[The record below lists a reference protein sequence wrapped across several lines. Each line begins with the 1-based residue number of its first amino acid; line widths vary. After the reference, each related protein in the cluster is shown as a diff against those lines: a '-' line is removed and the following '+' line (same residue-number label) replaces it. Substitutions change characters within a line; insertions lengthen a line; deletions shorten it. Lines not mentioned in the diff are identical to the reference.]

1 MQVLRSCSAGQHN
14 IRVPIRPDMRC
25 CQRRLTS
32 SAALLGAAL
41 ERKQSRLG
49 HPCNRNSS
57 SALPSKGKHP
67 PRTPLWLC
75 LMQSTMATLVCE
87 WQGAIKLLLRPA
99 DSSPSN
105 PSGSPTCLLPGSGHL
120 GALIHHAVSTFLE
133 NKRWAK
139 RAISLARIGHE
150 VVGQKQGND
159 WTYIGLLTCYW

>member
-1 MQVLRSCSAGQHN
+1 MRGSIKFEFRS
-14 IRVPIRPDMRC
+14 
-25 CQRRLTS
+25 
-32 SAALLGAAL
+32 ALICGAAKGGKPAAPHCWVL
-41 ERKQSRLG
+41 HWSESRVDWAT
-49 HPCNRNSS
+49 P
-57 SALPSKGKHP
+57 ATAILPVPYRPKEKHP
-67 PRTPLWLC
+67 PRNPLWLC
-75 LMQSTMATLVCE
+75 LMQSTMATLVCK